1 MNETTRDPLLL
12 EAFAAAREDL
22 ADEAMTR
29 AVLARTARTRWLRL
43 GGLATALLVAV
54 LTTWLALGMTL
65 EDFAFGIAEA
75 LMTPLV
81 DLGEGW
87 LAFFL
92 LPVNT
97 VGSLLVLVLKLARM
111 AWKRATGAALPI

>member
-12 EAFAAAREDL
+12 EAFDAAREDL

-29 AVLARTARTRWLRL
+29 AVLARTTKSRWLRL
-43 GGLATALLVAV
+43 GVVGAVALAV
-54 LTTWLALGMTL
+54 LLTSWLALGVTL
-65 EDFAFGIAEA
+65 QDFAFGIADA

-97 VGSLLVLVLKLARM
+97 VGSLLVLVLKLLRM
-111 AWKRATGAALPI
+111 GWKRATGAALSI

>member
-12 EAFAAAREDL
+12 DAFATAHEDL
-22 ADEAMTR
+22 ADDAMTK
-29 AVLARTARTRWLRL
+29 AVLARTRRTRWVRR
-43 GGLATALLVAV
+43 GGLAAVVLTALLSS
-54 LTTWLALGMTL
+54 WLALGVTL
-65 EDFAFGIAEA
+65 KDFAFGIANG

-97 VGSLLVLVLKLARM
+97 VGSLLVLVLKLLRM
-111 AWKRATGAALPI
+111 AWKRATGAALPL

>member
-12 EAFAAAREDL
+12 DAFATAREDL
-22 ADEAMTR
+22 TDDAMTKT
-29 AVLARTARTRWLRL
+29 VLARTRRTRWLRL
-43 GGLATALLVAV
+43 AGLAAVLLAALLS
-54 LTTWLALGMTL
+54 TWLSLGMTFK
-65 EDFAFGIAEA
+65 DFAFGIAEA

-81 DLGEGW
+81 DVGEGW
-87 LAFFL
+87 LAFVL

-97 VGSLLVLVLKLARM
+97 VGSMAVLLLKLMRM